1 MSVTGRDNAT
11 TAVVQ
16 VSKDGA
22 LTKTV
27 AWGRESQG
35 EGSFGLANGWEVR
48 KDGGGDTGSWGARL
62 GCGWWRWDPLLS
74 PQALEGKPRGSF
86 GPLESLRVEV
96 FWEQRL

>member
-74 PQALEGKPRGSF
+74 HRHWRGSQEVPL
-86 GPLESLRVEV
+86 GPCRV
-96 FWEQRL
+96 